1 LKTSNKAL
9 LITGD
14 FPPIIGGISTFF
26 YELCKKSQNIIVLT
40 KKNRNEAEKPFDS
53 AQEFKIQRIRTFHQ
67 SLQPFIFAINAF
79 RIVKKEKIDKLI
91 CGQFLIPGFAGYLIR
106 KLLKKPYYVHT
117 YGPEFREHRFYT
129 PLLKL
134 ILNNAAKVISISQFA
149 KGRLIEKNI
158 PHSKIEVLTPGV
170 DIRRFNPHLNA
181 EKIIQ
186 EHNLYDKKILLTASR
201 LDVNKGIDKM
211 IILMPEI
218 LRKYPNVVY
227 IIVGKGPEEG
237 YLKKLALK
245 SSKENII
252 FAGEVSDETL
262 PLYYASCDVFV
273 LPTREVP
280 SKGYVEGFGIVFLE
294 ASACGKPIVAGR
306 AGGSAEAVA
315 DKTTGFVVDSKN
327 DKELLSSVEKL
338 LEDENLRDRMG
349 SSGRMRVEKEFN
361 WDIKRE
367 QFMNMVSQNQTVES
381 K

>member
-1 LKTSNKAL
+1 MKTSDKIL

-14 FPPIIGGISTFF
+14 FPPVIGGISTFF

-40 KKNRNEAEKPFDS
+40 KKNNDEAEKPFDS
-53 AQEFKIQRIRTFHQ
+53 SQEFKILRIKTFNKG
-67 SLQPFIFAINAF
+67 LQPFIFAINAF

-91 CGQFLIPGFAGYLIR
+91 CGQFLIPGLAGYLIR
-106 KLLKKPYYVHT
+106 KSLKKPYYVHT
-117 YGPEFREHRFYT
+117 YGPEFREHRLYT

-134 ILNNAAKVISISQFA
+134 ILNNAAKVISISNFA
-149 KGRLIEKNI
+149 KGRLLEKNMQ
-158 PHSKIEVLTPGV
+158 HSKIEVLTPGV
-170 DIRRFNPHLNA
+170 DIHRFNPHLNA

-186 EHNLYDKKILLTASR
+186 KHNLYDKKVLLTASR

-211 IILMPEI
+211 INLMPEI
-218 LRKYPNVVY
+218 LREYPNVVY
-227 IIVGKGPEEG
+227 IIVGKGPEER

-252 FAGEVSDETL
+252 FVGEVSDETL
-262 PLYYASCDVFV
+262 PLYYASCDVFI

-306 AGGSAEAVA
+306 AGGSSEAVT
-315 DKTTGFVVDSKN
+315 DKNTGFVVDSKN
-327 DKELLSSVEKL
+327 DKEILSSIEKL
-338 LEDENLRDRMG
+338 LEDENLRARMG

-367 QFMNMVSQNQTVES
+367 QFINIVS
-381 K
+381 